1 LVGSVDAFSV
11 AQLVEALGRIGVPRP
26 GGQMVLDAVGLELV
40 DVGAL
45 RELDR
50 YAADRGATVLLRSP
64 PILVQRLLQLLEP
77 RAVRLE
83 PSP

>member
-1 LVGSVDAFSV
+1 
-11 AQLVEALGRIGVPRP
+11 
-26 GGQMVLDAVGLELV
+26 MVLDAVGLEFV